1 MKWQIFRPGIT
12 HHPSVPLSD
21 GKLDRPF
28 QRRNLVCMK
37 LFSEGII
44 RLRNM
49 LTMKRLSIQ
58 AETGK
63 RHLVKLKEAHTEFLE
78 HDFMV

>member
-1 MKWQIFRPGIT
+1 
-12 HHPSVPLSD
+12 
-21 GKLDRPF
+21 
-28 QRRNLVCMK
+28 MK
-37 LFSEGII
+37 LFTEGII

-63 RHLVKLKEAHTEFLE
+63 RHLLVKLKEAPTEFLE
-78 HDFMV
+78 HDFMLERKMNIKSY

>member
-1 MKWQIFRPGIT
+1 MTAFDEMADF
-12 HHPSVPLSD
+12 PSRNYPSSPLPLSD
-21 GKLDRPF
+21 GKLDGLF

-63 RHLVKLKEAHTEFLE
+63 KTSSG
-78 HDFMV
+78 